1 MTNKMIIYL
10 GLAIGGV
17 GLACIVF
24 LLWHTVLLQKRIES
38 YQNAVIEAQNQI
50 TANFN
55 KSLEALADGN
65 EEKIIEKQRIIER
78 IKPVEAKISFNHLSV
93 LRRTFDR
100 LFFNSQDAGNRKNS
114 DITEAENARVYAR
127 GD

>member
-1 MTNKMIIYL
+1 MSNKMIIYL
-10 GLAIGGV
+10 GLAIGGI

-24 LLWHTVLLQKRIES
+24 LIGHTVILQKRIEN
-38 YQNAVIEAQNQI
+38 YQNAVIEAQSQI
-50 TANFN
+50 TENFN
-55 KSLEALADGN
+55 KSLEVLADGN
-65 EEKIIEKQRIIER
+65 ESKIIEKQRIIER
-78 IKPVEAKISFNHLSV
+78 IKPVEAKISFNHLAI

-114 DITEAENARVYAR
+114 NITEAENARVYAR